1 MRTQIK
7 VIRFAAINSAIFA
20 VFTYLITLNME
31 IGFLNLDTPWLSNNF
46 ALTICGGVFVSLLV
60 MLICEVQKYLLDK
73 KNAEDFLYF
82 HTAYIFAQLHVIKTH
97 LLTCIEDSSRPVP
110 KELLTYTVGII
121 KNEIALV
128 SNVDYITLTS
138 CQLVKSYQD
147 FCINVLKRIEYYLN
161 TTNYLSIA
169 VLQDQIC
176 NLQIFGVERTITA
189 QSPNT
194 GKVLHL
200 LCKDIDPLSN
210 EVDTFLLVLDFECKN
225 RYEWRFRRDAMLEN
239 WNATPYSGFED
250 YIKQK

>member
-20 VFTYLITLNME
+20 VLTYIITLNME

-121 KNEIALV
+121 KNEK
-128 SNVDYITLTS
+128 
-138 CQLVKSYQD
+138 C
-147 FCINVLKRIEYYLN
+147 
-161 TTNYLSIA
+161 LS
-169 VLQDQIC
+169 
-176 NLQIFGVERTITA
+176 T
-189 QSPNT
+189 
-194 GKVLHL
+194 
-200 LCKDIDPLSN
+200 
-210 EVDTFLLVLDFECKN
+210 
-225 RYEWRFRRDAMLEN
+225 
-239 WNATPYSGFED
+239 
-250 YIKQK
+250 